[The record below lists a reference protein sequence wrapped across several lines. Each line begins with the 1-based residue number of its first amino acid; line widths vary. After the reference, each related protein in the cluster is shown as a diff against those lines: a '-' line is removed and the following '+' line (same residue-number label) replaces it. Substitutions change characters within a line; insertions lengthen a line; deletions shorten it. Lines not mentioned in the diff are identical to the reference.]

1 MREMAV
7 TRARAEEYRRR
18 AQECLDLARAISL
31 KTERTILMDMA
42 QTYLQLAEEQDA
54 QSEIIQS
61 PVTEQPQAVAQ
72 QQQQT
77 QPKDEDKKE

>member
-77 QPKDEDKKE
+77 RPKDEDKKE